1 MVDTAVAAGKL
12 GTLAAALTEAK
23 LANALKDDGPPFT
36 EIRTAEEA
44 FTAAWEALGITAE
57 ELLAREALTDILKFH
72 VIPGAKAMCTDL
84 KAGERKVGSLRGSE
98 LTVTFADGKI
108 TVKDVTVTAADVDTS
123 NGVIR
128 IIDEVLLPPSDLADV
143 VDTAVAA
150 EKFGILAAA

>member
-1 MVDTAVAAGKL
+1 MA
-12 GTLAAALTEAK
+12 
-23 LANALKDDGPPFT
+23 PPFT

-84 KAGERKVGSLRGSE
+84 KAGEQKVGSLRGSE

-108 TVKDVTVTAADVDTS
+108 TVKDATVTAADVDTS
-123 NGVIR
+123 NGVIH
-128 IIDEVLLPPSDLADV
+128 IIDEGPPATFRLCRRCGHCSCGRKVRHTGCFIDKGR
-143 VDTAVAA
+143 TGGCT
-150 EKFGILAAA
+150 ER